1 MDYKKCEHCGEE
13 IHIRSKKCPF
23 CNQTVAEV
31 PEETIKEEGTL
42 AEESKTE
49 ETKEEVLQEYKEV
62 ENKKEDDFSENF
74 DENIEKTFSTNFNN
88 TQPSINLEV
97 GANGEPKDYVYKAEV
112 RHSLA
117 YTKPLSNLAKVFISA
132 LCTIPVIGQLIGIFL
147 GVFFSTYDDTDKR
160 SFGKALIY
168 LSIFMFLLYSLYI
181 KYAMELLGNMDVN
194 SLLGK

>member
-42 AEESKTE
+42 AEESKME

-88 TQPSINLEV
+88 TQPRINLEV